1 VTEHGDEA
9 EKFSQLGIASV
20 KKLLKISLKLGM
32 LLVGSFTPAG
42 SFWVLSMKLMDT
54 VVKALLGPP
63 VGIYFAREEQSVV
76 GILAKVIFEVVFPR
90 LELLKGESMGWQL
103 IWSSQLEVRHV
114 GVESL
119 AGAEDQN

>member
-32 LLVGSFTPAG
+32 LLVVSFTQVG
-42 SFWVLSMKLMDT
+42 SVWVLSMKIMDT
-54 VVKALLGPP
+54 VVMALLGPP

>member
-1 VTEHGDEA
+1 
-9 EKFSQLGIASV
+9 
-20 KKLLKISLKLGM
+20 
-32 LLVGSFTPAG
+32 
-42 SFWVLSMKLMDT
+42 
-54 VVKALLGPP
+54 LGPP
-63 VGIYFAREEQSVV
+63 VGLDFAREEQSVV

-114 GVESL
+114 GVKSL